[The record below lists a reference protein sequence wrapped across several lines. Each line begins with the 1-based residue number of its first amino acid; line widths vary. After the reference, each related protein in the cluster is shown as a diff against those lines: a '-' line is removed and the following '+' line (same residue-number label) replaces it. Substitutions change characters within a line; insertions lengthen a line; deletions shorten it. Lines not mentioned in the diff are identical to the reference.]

1 MNITEMK
8 PKIVGSKKAIEP
20 AVLNGEILPSTT
32 KRSNFDLVA
41 AGVCPHDNARLG
53 DEIRG
58 SGVGV
63 TRVCESCGHKWYLNR
78 KIRTCKCLT
87 CSGASRN
94 TTERKIANRIENQS
108 LQKAGGPLWTRTRD
122 PSLIRTVL

>member
-1 MNITEMK
+1 M
-8 PKIVGSKKAIEP
+8 V
-20 AVLNGEILPSTT
+20 EILPSTT

-87 CSGASRN
+87 CSGARRN

-108 LQKAGGPLWTRTRD
+108 VEKAGGPLWTRTRD